1 MDNTEEKEIE
11 VMTEIKCGQ
20 DIRYLVFH
28 DITVDR
34 ETNIIVLLFNSFQG
48 PLAVILRKES

>member
-11 VMTEIKCGQ
+11 VTTEIKCGQ
-20 DIRYLVFH
+20 DIRCLVFH